1 MSSFI
6 CSEKDFTR
14 ITKLVVK
21 GMNLYRNSRDEFA
34 YSIQKELQ
42 EVFEICPAMVNSD
55 RDYLKAI
62 NEIYK
67 KIKKMNYDAVF
78 ERYKDDYKIE
88 FKNQVGFM
96 PFGRI
101 THQDYKTIQCYL
113 YQCYE
118 GDVPET
124 PLFKVL
130 KKLEKEVACYIVE
143 NQPEYEEAQ
152 WGEYD
157 E

>member
-1 MSSFI
+1 MNFDG
-6 CSEKDFTR
+6 KA
-14 ITKLVVK
+14 LVVNQYYDK
-21 GMNLYRNSRDEFA
+21 FYSENS
-34 YSIQKELQ
+34 S
-42 EVFEICPAMVNSD
+42 
-55 RDYLKAI
+55 AI
-62 NEIYK
+62 
-67 KIKKMNYDAVF
+67 VGLS
-78 ERYKDDYKIE
+78 DYKIE

-118 GDVPET
+118 GNVPET